1 MKLVVTLLLSVI
13 SVATYAQNS
22 FLTLFSESKYVPL
35 DLERIEA
42 AIVVPSSPYFYPA
55 LVERFNKNDA
65 TLTLEDYRY
74 LYYGYAFSSNY
85 EPYMSSP
92 YADSVANVILTDR
105 RIITAASSP
114 KLIYYIGKILEK
126 EPFNIEFLNM
136 ISYVYGKMGDEE
148 SARVY
153 SDKLHRILAA
163 IFSSGTGVYKESP
176 WYILYRSDVMNV
188 LSILGVEVTR
198 RAYVTKSVEY
208 YRLAEKL
215 GDIKAF
221 YFDFSLILRVPN
233 TTERKRRF
241 EFNPYYNP
249 KSDKFINTQYNSKE

>member
-1 MKLVVTLLLSVI
+1 MKLPVTLLLCLVSV
-13 SVATYAQNS
+13 VAYAQNS
-22 FLTLFSESKYVPL
+22 FLTLFSESKYEPI
-35 DLERIEA
+35 DFEKMEA
-42 AIVVPSSPYFYPA
+42 AIVVPSSPYFYPT
-55 LVERFNKNDA
+55 LVERYNKNDA
-65 TLTLEDYRY
+65 ELTLEDYRY

-85 EPYMSSP
+85 EPYTTSN
-92 YADSVANVILTDR
+92 YADSVANVILKDR
-105 RIITAASSP
+105 RVITAASSP

-136 ISYVYGKMGDEE
+136 MSYVYGKMGDEE
-148 SARVY
+148 SARIY
-153 SDKLHRILAA
+153 SDKLNNVLAA

-176 WYILYRSDVMNV
+176 WYILYRSDVMSIM
-188 LSILGVEVTR
+188 SILGVEVTR
-198 RAYVTKSVEY
+198 RAYITKSVEY

-221 YFDFSLILRVPN
+221 YFDFSLIMRVPN

-249 KSDKFINTQYNSKE
+249 KSDKFINSKI

>member
-1 MKLVVTLLLSVI
+1 MKIWVTLLLSFV
-13 SVATYAQNS
+13 SVVSYAQNG

-35 DLERIEA
+35 DLERVEA
-42 AIVVPSSPYFYPA
+42 AIVVPSSPYFYPS
-55 LVERFNKNDA
+55 LVERYNKNDT
-65 TLTLEDYRY
+65 TLTLDDYRY

-85 EPYMSSP
+85 EPYKSSM
-92 YADSVANVILTDR
+92 YADSVANVILADR

-136 ISYVYGKMGDEE
+136 MSYVYGKMGDET

-153 SDKLHRILAA
+153 SDKLNRVVQA
-163 IFSSGTGVYKESP
+163 IFSSGTGVAKESP
-176 WYILYRSDVMNV
+176 WYILYRSDVMSV
-188 LSILGVEVTR
+188 MSILGVEVAR
-198 RAYVTKSVEY
+198 RAYITKSVEY

-221 YFDFSLILRVPN
+221 YFDFSLILRVPDEVN
-233 TTERKRRF
+233 QKRRF

-249 KSDKFINTQYNSKE
+249 KSDKFINTKI

>member
-1 MKLVVTLLLSVI
+1 MTLLLGLI
-13 SVATYAQNS
+13 SVVTYAQSS
-22 FLTLFSESKYVPL
+22 FLTLFSESKYEPL
-35 DLERIEA
+35 DLERVEA
-42 AIVVPSSPYFYPA
+42 AIAVPSSPYFYPT
-55 LVERFNKNDA
+55 LVEKYNKNDS

-85 EPYMSSP
+85 EPYKSSP
-92 YADSVANVILTDR
+92 YADSVANVILADR

-136 ISYVYGKMGDEE
+136 MSYVNGKMGDET
-148 SARVY
+148 SARIY
-153 SDKLHRILAA
+153 SNKLNMVLQAV
-163 IFSSGTGVYKESP
+163 FSSGTGVVKENP
-176 WYILYRSDVMNV
+176 WYILYRSDVMSIM
-188 LSILGVEVTR
+188 SILGVEVSK
-198 RAYVTKSVEY
+198 RAYITKSVEY
-208 YRLAEKL
+208 YRLTEKL

-233 TTERKRRF
+233 TTEYKRRF

-249 KSDKFINTQYNSKE
+249 KSDKFINTKI